1 MDNNEEPKR
10 PIVPTATDAEIA
22 SAARQLGLITGG
34 SAPTAPTA
42 PNFRIGH
49 VVQRL
54 AHGRSHAVAVEIK
67 HSRRHSTP

>member
-34 SAPTAPTA
+34 SAPTAP
-42 PNFRIGH
+42 NFRIGH

-54 AHGRSHAVAVEIK
+54 AHGRSHAVTVEIK